1 MCVVGRGVKRTNLSI
16 NEEVAPMEEST
27 KRRRLLAQRS
37 PRTRSVLLATG
48 LLVVGISP
56 FAVAR
61 TGEVLREGL
70 RNGTAT
76 RETQI
81 ISNVG
86 STTATTGGYSTRQS
100 NRSSSGGGAV
110 YGCRSK
116 AGGSAATPRPQNPCV
131 RANNLST
138 GLAFEFNAANGD
150 IGGLF
155 SVGGGGDAKK
165 PFTTNATGVATGLNA
180 DRVDGL
186 DAAQIVAAGR
196 VKTGLDADTVDGKDA
211 TDLQARFAQVTV
223 TGTAGQTRG
232 VPSGGVTDDAGLGDY
247 NVVFTGDLSACAL
260 SATVTGTAPGMV
272 TVTPTVAA
280 DKATTAV
287 DVRTFDGA
295 GAAADRPF
303 HLVANC

>member
-1 MCVVGRGVKRTNLSI
+1 MDVVGRGVKRTNLSI

-27 KRRRLLAQRS
+27 KRRRFLARRS

-155 SVGGGGDAKK
+155 SVGSGGDAKK

-180 DRVDGL
+180 DRVDSL
-186 DAAQIVAAGR
+186 DAAQIIAAAR
-196 VKTGLDADTVDGKDA
+196 AKTGLDADTVDGKDS
-211 TDLQARFAQVTV
+211 TDLLPRFAQVTA

-232 VPSGGVTDDAGLGDY
+232 VPSGGVSDDAGPGDY
-247 NVVFTGDLSACAL
+247 NVVVTGDLSACAL

-287 DVRTFDGA
+287 DVRTFDGT

>member
-1 MCVVGRGVKRTNLSI
+1 
-16 NEEVAPMEEST
+16 MEEST
-27 KRRRLLAQRS
+27 KRRRLLGQRS

-48 LLVVGISP
+48 LLVVAISP

-61 TGEVLREGL
+61 TGEVLREGV
-70 RNGTAT
+70 RNGTAV

-116 AGGSAATPRPQNPCV
+116 AGGSAATPKPQNPCV

-155 SVGGGGDAKK
+155 SVGSGGDSKK

-186 DAAQIVAAGR
+186 DAAQIIAAAR
-196 VKTGLDADTVDGKDA
+196 AKTGLDADTVDGKDS
-211 TDLQARFAQVTV
+211 TDLLARFAQVTAA
-223 TGTAGQTRG
+223 GAAGQTRG
-232 VPSGGVTDDAGLGDY
+232 VPAGGVSDDAGLGDY
-247 NVVFTGDLSACAL
+247 NVVFNGDLGACAL
-260 SATVTGTAPGMV
+260 SATVTGTAPGIV

-280 DKATTAV
+280 GGATTAV

-295 GAAADRPF
+295 GGAPADRPF
-303 HLVANC
+303 HLTANC